1 MHATGSSDDI
11 VTGHVDVTAARRA
24 SLELA
29 AAARKAAGSPEEEV
43 YTYNNDGSEF
53 TTSQLSSGGGAGSGH
68 GSGHRRASQASE
80 AFSAVSHLLSDDF
93 VVPASPLK
101 SAAFR
106 TPTRKGMSKC
116 VATTCFTLPACPTD
130 SHVNM
135 CVAPI
140 RDTAPLFSTTS
151 RPWDYKPPLQP
162 YPQYLAASSSI
173 G

>member
-116 VATTCFTLPACPTD
+116 VATTCFTLPACSTD
-130 SHVNM
+130 SHVNV
-135 CVAPI
+135 CG
-140 RDTAPLFSTTS
+140 TYQGHCTTLFNH
-151 RPWDYKPPLQP
+151 
-162 YPQYLAASSSI
+162 
-173 G
+173 